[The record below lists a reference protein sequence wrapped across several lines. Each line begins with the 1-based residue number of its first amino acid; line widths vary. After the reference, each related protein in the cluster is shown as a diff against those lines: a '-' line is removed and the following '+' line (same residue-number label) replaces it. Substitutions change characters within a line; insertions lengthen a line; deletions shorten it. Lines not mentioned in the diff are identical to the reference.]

1 MNLSA
6 HQPYSDTEIK
16 RREATIEIVSWQI
29 DRKRYCAV
37 SFTADASPLSY

>member
-37 SFTADASPLSY
+37 PFTADASPPSY